1 MMRSNTEAVTFENRT
16 GHRLFGTVHRP
27 VDSPGNQYPTIVLL
41 SPGVKMRVG
50 PHRLYSRLTE
60 MLVSLGFTVFKFD
73 FFGLGDSE
81 GELDREHLMEVY
93 NDTESGLFV
102 DDAVDALDW
111 LCATTGEETF
121 LLGGLCGGAITS
133 ILAASNDPRVL
144 GLICLGPTVTMS
156 MPPEQRMKYAS
167 SGELS
172 ALRGAYTRKLL
183 DPKSWARLLSLKS
196 DFGTIRRTIGQAL
209 RRKSRPKSKSRPS
222 EPEPSSNANP
232 RFPTAFFSIV
242 ESGRKMLLVFSQADK
257 AYWDFQEKF
266 VEKYSDKL
274 APVHDSYEIHVI
286 ENANHVFTFREWE
299 YAMHGYVGEW
309 LKENYCGSHNP

>member
-1 MMRSNTEAVTFENRT
+1 MRSNTEAVTFENRT
-16 GHRLFGTVHRP
+16 GHKLFGTIHRP
-27 VDSPGNQYPTIVLL
+27 IDSSNNELPTIVLL

-60 MLVSLGFTVFKFD
+60 MLVGLGFTVFKFD

-81 GELDREHLMEVY
+81 GELNRKHLMEVY

-102 DDAVDALDW
+102 EDAMDALDW
-111 LCATTGEETF
+111 LSTTTGEQSF

-133 ILAASNDPRVL
+133 ILAASENPRVL

-172 ALRGAYTRKLL
+172 ALRGAYLRKLL
-183 DPKSWARLLSLKS
+183 DPKSWVRLFSLKS
-196 DFGTIRRTIGQAL
+196 DFGTIRKSIGQAL
-209 RRKSRPKSKSRPS
+209 GRKSRPNKRSQSS
-222 EPEPSSNANP
+222 ESETNSNANP

-242 ESGRKMLLVFSQADK
+242 KSGRKILLVFSQADK

-266 VEKYSDKL
+266 AEKYPDEL
-274 APVHDSYEIHVI
+274 EDAQDFYEMRVI

-299 YAMHGYVGEW
+299 YAMHKFVGEW
-309 LKENYCGSHNP
+309 LKANYRNS